1 MICSSAAPPNSNTA
15 VVVSTT
21 LVWKVICE
29 IAPAA
34 SHIQNDHEADAAHD
48 DKRVGDDIQQHI
60 AAVGYQ
66 VCAAAQRVKTRIVK
80 GSDRVEILS
89 HTACSGIWLPA
100 NAGKPSTAPAPSQS
114 GS

>member
-1 MICSSAAPPNSNTA
+1 MVGDLQQRRAAEQQHCRRRQHDLGVEGHFA
-15 VVVSTT
+15 
-21 LVWKVICE
+21 K

-66 VCAAAQRVKTRIVK
+66 VGAAAQRVKTRIVK
-80 GSDRVEILS
+80 GSDRVENTQPHRLQR
-89 HTACSGIWLPA
+89 HMA
-100 NAGKPSTAPAPSQS
+100 AGERRET
-114 GS
+114 